1 MPAKEVYNKTERMY
15 SMEINELILKY
26 NMVIEGYET
35 KYYKGANI
43 SVTDISTQK
52 VEECYVAGIKFY
64 PKNSNFVKKHG
75 LMIGCYVVDIANSSE
90 DYCMGNK
97 NERAYMIME
106 DVVAMVVF
114 KQ

>member
-1 MPAKEVYNKTERMY
+1 
-15 SMEINELILKY
+15 MEISELILKY
-26 NMVIEGYET
+26 NMVMEGYET
-35 KYYKGANI
+35 KYYKGADI

-64 PKNSNFVKKHG
+64 PKDSDFVKALG
-75 LMIGCYVVDIANSSE
+75 LMTGCYIVGIADSSE
-90 DYCMGNK
+90 DHCMGNK

>member
-1 MPAKEVYNKTERMY
+1 MK
-15 SMEINELILKY
+15 IDELILKN
-26 NMVIEGYET
+26 NMVIKEYQT
-35 KYYKGANI
+35 KYYDGADI
-43 SVTDISTQK
+43 SVTDVSSQK

-75 LMIGCYVVDIANSSE
+75 LMSGCYVVSIANSSK